1 MEAIYKTLVEIIL
14 KQTFLNIWR
23 EYRGLVLFMILMAV
37 FSSSAADW
45 NYIPSGSMRP
55 SIIEGDRVLVN
66 KMAYD
71 INIPFIN
78 HSIVHLADPK
88 RGDVV
93 VFESEAAGKRLIKR
107 VIGVPGDNVTVI
119 GNRLVLNGIPMGYE
133 VVGRDQG
140 VLVFQEQPDSLSG
153 DISERRIKTGET
165 QVDISADSDTGA
177 LWLDVRE
184 GSSLVARQSFNVP
197 RNHYF
202 VMGDHRN
209 NSADSR
215 YYGFVPRDE
224 IIGRSKR
231 VVLSHDRENFYLPRK
246 GRWMEPL

>member
-1 MEAIYKTLVEIIL
+1 M
-14 KQTFLNIWR
+14 KQTLLTIWR

-37 FSSSAADW
+37 FRSSAADW

-78 HSIVHLADPK
+78 RSIVHLADPK

-133 VVGRDQG
+133 VVGHDQG
-140 VLVFQEQPDSLSG
+140 GLVFQEQPDSLSG
-153 DISERRIKTGET
+153 DNSERLIKTGET
-165 QVDISADSDTGA
+165 RIA
-177 LWLDVRE
+177 LPDASQDQKSSWLE
-184 GSSLVARQSFNVP
+184 LNENSSVARQSFNVP
-197 RNHYF
+197 RDHYF

-231 VVLSHDRENFYLPRK
+231 VVLSHDREKFYLPRK